1 MNTDSRTLEGKKAL
15 VTGGGVGIGAE
26 AARVLAREGAR
37 IALTY
42 RTHQPDKEFL
52 DEITEL
58 SGGPILCLTVD
69 GTDEAQVKA
78 VMTEVTGEFG
88 GIDILV
94 NNIGGMVQRSRLED
108 MTVELWRTVQ
118 DVNMLSTML
127 FTREAH
133 AHMGNG
139 GRIINVS
146 SLAGE
151 NGGHPG
157 ALAYASSKGAVITFT
172 RALARELAPEGITV
186 NAVAPG
192 FIEGTPFHDTFTTAV
207 SKAQTVTTIPM
218 GRVGEPSEVGEAIG
232 WLACDRA
239 SFVSG
244 EVLDING
251 AQYFA

>member
-1 MNTDSRTLEGKKAL
+1 MTNQNGTLSGKRAL

-26 AARVLAREGAR
+26 TARVLAREGAR
-37 IALTY
+37 VALTY
-42 RTHQPDKEFL
+42 RTHKPDDEFL
-52 DEITEL
+52 RELEEL
-58 SGGPILCLTVD
+58 SAGPVLALAVD
-69 GTDEAQVKA
+69 ATDEDDVVGVVTQVSEA
-78 VMTEVTGEFG
+78 FG

-94 NNIGGMVQRSRLED
+94 NNIGGLVQRSLLKD
-108 MTVELWRTVQ
+108 MTVDLWRTVQ
-118 DVNMLSTML
+118 DVNVLSTML
-127 FTREAH
+127 FTREAY
-133 AHMGNG
+133 AHMGRG
-139 GRIINVS
+139 GRIINVA

-192 FIEGTPFHDTFTTAV
+192 FIQGTPFHDTFTAAD

-218 GRVGEPSEVGEAIG
+218 GRVGDPVEVAEAIG
-232 WLACDRA
+232 WLATDRS

>member
-1 MNTDSRTLEGKKAL
+1 MTHQNGTLAGKRAL

-26 AARVLAREGAR
+26 TARVLAREGAR
-37 IALTY
+37 VALTY
-42 RTHQPDKEFL
+42 RTHKPDDGFL
-52 DEITEL
+52 RELEDL
-58 SGGPILCLTVD
+58 SGNPVLALAVD
-69 GTDEAQVKA
+69 ATEEPDVVHAVAQVS
-78 VMTEVTGEFG
+78 ESFG

-108 MTVELWRTVQ
+108 MTVELWRTVL
-118 DVNMLSTML
+118 DVNVLSTML

-133 AHMGNG
+133 AHMGRG
-139 GRIINVS
+139 ARIINVA

-192 FIEGTPFHDTFTTAV
+192 FIEDTPFHDTFTSAD
-207 SKAQTVTTIPM
+207 SKAETVTTIPM
-218 GRVGEPSEVGEAIG
+218 GRVGEPAEVGEAIG
-232 WLACDRA
+232 WLATDRA

>member
-1 MNTDSRTLEGKKAL
+1 MNAQSGSLQGKNAL

-26 AARVLAREGAR
+26 TARVLAREGAR
-37 IALTY
+37 VALTY
-42 RTHQPDKEFL
+42 RTHAPEQAFL
-52 DEITEL
+52 DELESL
-58 SGGPILCLTVD
+58 SGQPALAAAVD
-69 GTDEAQVKA
+69 GTDEKDVKA
-78 VMTEVTGEFG
+78 VVDRVAEAFG

-94 NNIGGMVQRSRLED
+94 NNIGGMVHRSRLED
-108 MTVELWRTVQ
+108 MTVELWHTVQ
-118 DVNMLSTML
+118 DVNVLSTML

-133 AHMGNG
+133 THMGSG
-139 GRIINVS
+139 GRIVNVA

-192 FIEGTPFHDTFTTAV
+192 FIEDTPFHDTFTTAE

-218 GRVGEPSEVGEAIG
+218 GRVGEPTEVGEAIG
-232 WLACDRA
+232 WLASDRA